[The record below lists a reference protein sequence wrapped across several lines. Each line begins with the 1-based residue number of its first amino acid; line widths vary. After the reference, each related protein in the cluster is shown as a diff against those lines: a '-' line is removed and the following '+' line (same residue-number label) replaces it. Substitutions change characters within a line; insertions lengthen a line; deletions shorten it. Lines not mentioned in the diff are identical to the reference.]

1 MTIENVVTTVER
13 HGDGSNTAFS
23 FDPVRLPTEA
33 GDLKVTLVDGDTET
47 VLTLGVDYTVAVTQ
61 YPGTGT
67 VTFLRSTPLASTE
80 VLRFDL
86 DLDYTQTLSLGVQD
100 AFNPKAVE
108 RSLDY
113 LTQLAKQSEGRG
125 SSGGSDSSGGSA
137 AVPGYRAAPT
147 LTTPTPVT
155 TDMAIANTGDG
166 VIFTLLDRVT
176 FPGGINPSLDFF
188 TEWEG
193 FLILELDSAAS
204 AGVVLR
210 TKHYFGTGGSK
221 ELTHE
226 REYRADT
233 AAGRRLTIPLGVF
246 DSISRATPGTHSG
259 VNIAAGDL
267 NLTSDITYEIEIR
280 SYNRKTNARTANTLA
295 YAAFQDIGTLS
306 YQIGSGS
313 SLPESTGVT
322 QDEVDAS
329 VAAAVT
335 LLRGGVATSGDT
347 LAKLAATIAA
357 IVPGA
362 TWQAP
367 SPNAPTGGSDGD
379 WAVRTGTTMPG
390 IYFRTGGTWVRVF
403 SNESSGGT
411 GGSTVL
417 GGTRLPTSSDG
428 SDTDWWVAGLDNGST
443 LSIAENV
450 SGAWVEIGRAS
461 YDKVEVDAL
470 QHLTRDLHV
479 RKILADW
486 SDVDDSDADLFW
498 ATPVNG
504 EITLTDANFNNQG
517 TSITIPS
524 STSARTT
531 YVFVRVPAATDTSRM
546 RVAQGGTT
554 LTSNHWALAADEG
567 VTVPD
572 NDTFRYYMTFINPQ
586 ETAAINVQLQERD
599 QIETSRYDGS
609 LGGEALIQAQNEDR
623 FAGLD
628 HLTRDLH
635 VNTNNPDWE
644 NATDDLIDLYGVYT
658 SDVTTL
664 TDANFNGNGAVIII
678 ASDAATTVFVRL
690 PVAANYLRYR
700 VVFPNGVA
708 RAGNAW
714 TSVTGPDETTY
725 QYWSAG
731 SVDHPGGSITKA
743 EFHEVE
749 LEDTIYTGSGSVP
762 TAGTTGQV
770 LGKRTGDSYDLE
782 WRDSV
787 TIVDTLPDTIPD
799 TGTALILRD
808 PVGDRDEGVYVVKSH
823 GGDYYEGAVVNS
835 IDSVIAVQANL
846 DNNPN
851 GSVSEIEWTL
861 NGLHLYMEFHNSAFV
876 SDPPANLY
884 IEITHLDTAG
894 GAIAAADA
902 LSSGDRTNSRVTL
915 ARQADYDRLGHYSY
929 GNKLSGATMTLWGG
943 IDVGE
948 RLRFKVY
955 TDSSFSTP
963 LVNAGGKYY
972 DLITEDKFPRQMA
985 LARLAQGDATDGQTL
1000 TWDDTNDVWTPTD
1013 VATGGG
1019 DGGTDATARAAAGAA
1034 AVAAMAAQATADAA
1048 LPKAGGT
1055 MTGKIVLD
1063 GAPTAN
1069 LHPATKAYADS
1080 ISRVAL
1086 AALPLTGG
1094 ALTGPLTLSGAP
1106 TADLQAATKKYVDDN
1121 AGSGGDGG
1129 GEAGPLKYASVS
1141 YTGDTSSNGTFA
1153 AVPDWTSEVADE
1165 GDWFDSSTPDKFTVP
1180 AGVSHVRL
1188 HASVRA
1194 NSITRALIVY
1204 FRRIRSGTT
1213 TTVATAQGAPTNNS
1227 AIFTAS
1233 TPVLEVE
1240 EGDEFQL
1247 WKFSSDSAFTFPATT
1262 NFTIFEAGGVSGGSS
1277 GGSSG
1282 GGSATPTTLY
1292 EDASAHT
1299 YDHDGFRTVTLD
1311 RAPAAGTVLQ
1321 FNLKSAPRALMSNT
1335 IYMSSDAFL
1344 ALEVPDTGATGYN
1357 ANWPSPG
1364 NKTWVGVGPAAVD
1377 TTARITYTIG
1387 GNEWSH
1393 LTFLFVRRRSDTSMD
1408 ILYTFD
1414 GVDRSA
1420 ILKIEEMPNGSAGAG
1435 GGGSDLPELPAADT
1449 EEVKYDLVVGTDGAG
1464 TWEEDL
1470 SQNFAEFEDLPSV
1483 DDFNL
1488 NDIVGYDDA
1497 LYKLVATNANT
1508 PNLYEATV
1516 GRDSIHLGSEH
1527 WRGVA
1532 GSQSPNGFT
1541 TDGGFSANPDNAIIL
1556 IMASDARHIRVAVK
1570 KSIFEHFKGSAFATT
1585 DKLHMTLALESGDS
1599 DIVDMAYYNAYQR
1612 ETNYLIFQHQHA
1624 SGNYNLYDEP
1634 AGNNMGAT
1642 FRINSNSGNQFAHAA
1657 ALRHWLLWPAK
1668 DPTATGR
1675 EALNLAEAN
1684 AARLDAID
1692 TQVDGSAMPIH
1703 EQAYDDTTALLA
1715 PTLGNDGDLAVSE
1728 TFNNIEPDDL
1738 LVVDWTKCE
1747 HLNHHSEH
1755 VLPGSTTDNG
1765 RMYFYPHNFNAT
1777 EFDGEFIYAEDRAI
1791 QDNGAAD
1798 TLNSWIVGSIQ
1809 YSGTN
1814 LTFGLHLQQGGTRA
1828 NRNLKPQAGFSL
1840 KLRIFRNTSPANATT
1855 DSVHAK
1861 LVELEGRPKI
1871 VRLTKT
1877 EFDAITTKDA
1887 NTLYL
1892 VDASG
1897 TTANGDRGQRTIWF
1911 GAIRWE

>member
-23 FDPVRLPTEA
+23 FDPIRLPSEA
-33 GDLKVTLVDGDTET
+33 ADLKVTLVDGDTET
-47 VLTLGVDYTVAVTQ
+47 VLTNGVDYTVAVTQ

-67 VTFLRSTPLASTE
+67 VTFLRTTPLASTE

-147 LTTPTPVT
+147 LTTPDPVT

-259 VNIAAGDL
+259 VNIVAGDL

-306 YQIGSGS
+306 YQIGAGS

-335 LLRGGVATSGDT
+335 LLRGGVAATGDT

-450 SGAWVEIGRAS
+450 EGAWVEVGRAS

-486 SDVDDSDADLFW
+486 SDVADSDADLFW
-498 ATPVNG
+498 ATPING
-504 EITLTDANFNNQG
+504 AITLTDANFNNQG

-531 YVFVRVPAATDTSRM
+531 YVFVRVPAATDIAPW

-586 ETAAINVQLQERD
+586 ETAEIAVKLQERGT
-599 QIETSRYDGS
+599 IETSRYDGS

-664 TDANFNGNGAVIII
+664 TDANFNGNGADILI

-787 TIVDTLPDTIPD
+787 TIVDALPDTIPD
-799 TGTALILRD
+799 TGTALVLRD
-808 PVGDRDEGVYVVKSH
+808 PVGDRDEGVYIVKSH

-894 GAIAAADA
+894 GAIGAADA
-902 LSSGDRTNSRVTL
+902 LSSGDRNNSRVTL

-943 IDVGE
+943 VDVGE

-955 TDSSFSTP
+955 TDSGFSTP

-985 LARLAQGDATDGQTL
+985 LARLAQGGAEDGQTL
-1000 TWDDTNDVWTPTD
+1000 TWDDDNDVWTPTD
-1013 VATGGG
+1013 VASGGG
-1019 DGGTDATARAAAGAA
+1019 NGGGTDTTARNAAA
-1034 AVAAMAAQATADAA
+1034 AAQATADAA

-1069 LHPATKAYADS
+1069 LHPATKAYADN

-1086 AALPLTGG
+1086 AALPRTGGTLTG
-1094 ALTGPLTLSGAP
+1094 ALTLHGAP
-1106 TADLQAATKKYVDDN
+1106 TTDLGAATKKYVDDN
-1121 AGSGGDGG
+1121 VGSGGDGG
-1129 GEAGPLKYASVS
+1129 GGGGGTQEDIGTGSVTPSASNTLYA
-1141 YTGDTSSNGTFA
+1141 TGVTVDKTSGWLIVRIGAETQYHLVAVEDWLAVDAAATSSTRTGANA
-1153 AVPDWTSEVADE
+1153 
-1165 GDWFDSSTPDKFTVP
+1165 
-1180 AGVSHVRL
+1180 VRL
-1188 HASVRA
+1188 TSPHATSGRGFLGRTSAGEVTYGSSPGV
-1194 NSITRALIVY
+1194 NVALAVDIKW
-1204 FRRIRSGTT
+1204 
-1213 TTVATAQGAPTNNS
+1213 
-1227 AIFTAS
+1227 
-1233 TPVLEVE
+1233 VE
-1240 EGDEFQL
+1240 GL
-1247 WKFSSDSAFTFPATT
+1247 
-1262 NFTIFEAGGVSGGSS
+1262 GGSS
-1277 GGSSG
+1277 GSSSGG

-1299 YDHDGFRTVTLD
+1299 YDHDGFRSVTLS

-1344 ALEVPDTGATGYN
+1344 ALEVPDTGASGYN

-1393 LTFLFVRRRSDTSMD
+1393 LTFLFVRRKSDTEMD

-1420 ILKIEEMPNGSAGAG
+1420 ILKIEEMPNGSGGASE
-1435 GGGSDLPELPAADT
+1435 GGGSDIPELPAADT
-1449 EEVKYDLVVGTDGAG
+1449 EEVKYDLVVGTDGTG

-1470 SQNFAEFEDLPSV
+1470 SQNFAEFDDLPSV

-1488 NDIVGYDDA
+1488 GDIVGYDDA

-1570 KSIFEHFKGSAFATT
+1570 KSIFEHFKGSAFTTT

-1703 EQAYDDTTALLA
+1703 EQAYDDATALLA

-1728 TFNNIEPDDL
+1728 TFNNIEPDDV

-1755 VLPGSTTDNG
+1755 VVPGSTTDNG

-1871 VRLTKT
+1871 LRLTKT

>member
-1 MTIENVVTTVER
+1 MTIENVVTTIDR
-13 HGDGSNTAFS
+13 HGDGTNTAFS
-23 FDPVRLPTEA
+23 FDPIRLPTEA
-33 GDLKVTLVDGDTET
+33 ADLKVTLVDGDTET

-67 VTFLRSTPLASTE
+67 ITFLRTTPLASTE

-147 LTTPTPVT
+147 LATPTPVT
-155 TDMAIANTGDG
+155 TGMAIAAAGDG
-166 VIFTLLDRVT
+166 VIFTLLDAAT

-193 FLILELDSAAS
+193 FLILEMDNAAS
-204 AGVVLR
+204 VGVILR
-210 TKHYFGTGGSK
+210 TKHSFGTGGAK

-226 REYRADT
+226 REYRADA

-246 DSISRATPGTHSG
+246 DSISRARPGTYSG
-259 VNIAAGDL
+259 VSVTAGDL
-267 NLTSDITYEIEIR
+267 SLTSDITYEIEIR
-280 SYNRKTNARTANTLA
+280 SYGRKTNTRSANTLD

-322 QDEVDAS
+322 QDEVNAAI
-329 VAAAVT
+329 AAAI
-335 LLRGGVATSGDT
+335 AT
-347 LAKLAATIAA
+347 

-379 WAVRTGTTMPG
+379 WAVRTGATMPG

-403 SNESSGGT
+403 STESSGGGT
-411 GGSTVL
+411 GTGTTVL

-443 LSIAENV
+443 LSISENV
-450 SGAWVEIGRAS
+450 EGAWVEIGRAS

-486 SDVDDSDADLFW
+486 SDVADSDADLFW
-498 ATPVNG
+498 ATAING
-504 EITLTDANFNNQG
+504 AITLTDANFNNQG

-531 YVFVRVPAATDTSRM
+531 YVFVRVPAATDITPLRI
-546 RVAQGGTT
+546 AQGGNT

-572 NDTFRYYMTFINPQ
+572 NDTFRYYMTFINTQ
-586 ETAAINVQLQERD
+586 ETAAINVQLQERGE
-599 QIETSRYDGS
+599 IETSRYDGS

-644 NATDDLIDLYGVYT
+644 NATDDLVDLYGVYT
-658 SDVTTL
+658 SAVTTL
-664 TDANFNGNGAVIII
+664 TDANFNNNGAVILI

-731 SVDHPGGSITKA
+731 SVDHPGGSIVKA

-762 TAGTTGQV
+762 TAGATGQV

-787 TIVDTLPDTIPD
+787 TIVDALPDTIPA

-808 PVGDRDEGVYVVKSH
+808 PVGDRDEGVYIVKSH

-861 NGLHLYMEFHNSAFV
+861 NGLHLYMEFHNSAFA

-894 GAIAAADA
+894 GAIEAADA

-943 IDVGE
+943 VDVGE

-955 TDSSFSTP
+955 TDSGFSTP

-1000 TWDDTNDVWTPTD
+1000 TWDGDNDVWTPTD
-1013 VATGGG
+1013 VASGG
-1019 DGGTDATARAAAGAA
+1019 DGGGTDTTARNAAA
-1034 AVAAMAAQATADAA
+1034 AAQATADAA

-1055 MTGKIVLD
+1055 MTGKITLD
-1063 GAPTAN
+1063 GAPTAA

-1094 ALTGPLTLSGAP
+1094 TLTGALTLHGAP
-1106 TADLQAATKKYVDDN
+1106 TTDLGAATKAYVDAN

-1129 GEAGPLKYASVS
+1129 GS
-1141 YTGDTSSNGTFA
+1141 
-1153 AVPDWTSEVADE
+1153 
-1165 GDWFDSSTPDKFTVP
+1165 
-1180 AGVSHVRL
+1180 
-1188 HASVRA
+1188 
-1194 NSITRALIVY
+1194 
-1204 FRRIRSGTT
+1204 
-1213 TTVATAQGAPTNNS
+1213 
-1227 AIFTAS
+1227 AS
-1233 TPVLEVE
+1233 T
-1240 EGDEFQL
+1240 
-1247 WKFSSDSAFTFPATT
+1247 
-1262 NFTIFEAGGVSGGSS
+1262 
-1277 GGSSG
+1277 
-1282 GGSATPTTLY
+1282 TPTVLY
-1292 EDASAHT
+1292 EDGSAHT
-1299 YDHDGFRTVTLD
+1299 YDHDGFRQVTLN

-1321 FNLKSAPRALMSNT
+1321 FTLESAPDKVIANT
-1335 IYMSSDAFL
+1335 IYMPSDVFL
-1344 ALEVPDTGATGYN
+1344 ALDVHDPSATGYQ
-1357 ANWPSPG
+1357 AGWPSPG
-1364 NKTWVGVGPAAVD
+1364 NKVWAGVAPIVD
-1377 TTARITYTIG
+1377 ETGNPVFTIG
-1387 GNEWSH
+1387 GTEWTH
-1393 LTFLFVRRRSDTSMD
+1393 LTYLFVRRESNTVMD
-1408 ILYTFD
+1408 ILYTLD
-1414 GVDRSA
+1414 GDDESA
-1420 ILKIEEMPNGSAGAG
+1420 LLKIEELPNGSTAG
-1435 GGGSDLPELPAADT
+1435 GGASDLPELPAAGT

-1470 SQNFAEFEDLPSV
+1470 SQNFAEFDALPSV

-1488 NDIVGYDDA
+1488 GDIVGYDDA

-1570 KSIFEHFKGSAFATT
+1570 KSVFETFKGSAFATT

-1599 DIVDMAYYNAYQR
+1599 DIVDMSYYNAYQR

-1642 FRINSNSGNQFAHAA
+1642 FRIGSNSGNQFAHAA

-1703 EQAYDDTTALLA
+1703 EQTYDDTTALLA
-1715 PTLGNDGDLAVSE
+1715 PTLGNDGNLAVSE

-1755 VLPGSTTDNG
+1755 VVPGSTTDNG

-1871 VRLTKT
+1871 VKLTGT
-1877 EFDAITTKDA
+1877 EFNAITTKDA

-1897 TTANGDRGQRTIWF
+1897 STANNARGQRTIFF
-1911 GAIRWE
+1911 GNIRWE

>member
-1 MTIENVVTTVER
+1 MTIQNVVTTVER
-13 HGDGSNTAFS
+13 HGDGSNTEFS
-23 FDPVRLPTEA
+23 FDPVRLPAEA

-47 VLTLGVDYTVAVTQ
+47 VLTNGVDYTVAVTK

-259 VNIAAGDL
+259 VNIVAGDL

-329 VAAAVT
+329 IAAAVT
-335 LLRGGVATSGDT
+335 ALRNGVAANMDT
-347 LAKLAATIAA
+347 LAELAAAIAA

-379 WAVRTGTTMPG
+379 WAVRTGATMPG
-390 IYFRTGGTWVRVF
+390 IYFRTSGTWVRVF

-450 SGAWVEIGRAS
+450 EGAWVEVGRAS

-486 SDVDDSDADLFW
+486 SDVADSDADLFW
-498 ATPVNG
+498 ATPING
-504 EITLTDANFNNQG
+504 AITLTDANFNNQG

-531 YVFVRVPAATDTSRM
+531 YVFVRVPAATDVSGM

-572 NDTFRYYMTFINPQ
+572 NDTFKYFMTFINPQ
-586 ETAAINVQLQERD
+586 ETAEIAVKLQERGT
-599 QIETSRYDGS
+599 IETSRYDGS

-664 TDANFNGNGAVIII
+664 TDANFNGNGADILI

-762 TAGTTGQV
+762 TAGATGQV

-787 TIVDTLPDTIPD
+787 TIVDSLPDTIPD

-894 GAIAAADA
+894 GAIGAADA
-902 LSSGDRTNSRVTL
+902 LSSGDRNNSRVTL

-943 IDVGE
+943 VDVGE

-1000 TWDDTNDVWTPTD
+1000 TWDGDNDVWTPTD

-1019 DGGTDATARAAAGAA
+1019 DGGTDATARGAA
-1034 AVAAMAAQATADAA
+1034 AMAAMAAAAAQATADAA

-1069 LHPATKAYADS
+1069 LHPATKAYADT

-1094 ALTGPLTLSGAP
+1094 TLTGALTLHGAP
-1106 TADLQAATKKYVDDN
+1106 TTDLGAATKKYVDDN

-1129 GEAGPLKYASVS
+1129 GGISVS
-1141 YTGDTSSNGTFA
+1141 
-1153 AVPDWTSEVADE
+1153 
-1165 GDWFDSSTPDKFTVP
+1165 
-1180 AGVSHVRL
+1180 
-1188 HASVRA
+1188 
-1194 NSITRALIVY
+1194 
-1204 FRRIRSGTT
+1204 
-1213 TTVATAQGAPTNNS
+1213 
-1227 AIFTAS
+1227 
-1233 TPVLEVE
+1233 
-1240 EGDEFQL
+1240 
-1247 WKFSSDSAFTFPATT
+1247 
-1262 NFTIFEAGGVSGGSS
+1262 
-1277 GGSSG
+1277 
-1282 GGSATPTTLY
+1282 PTTLY

-1299 YDHDGFRTVTLD
+1299 YDHDGFRTVTLN

-1321 FNLKSAPRALMSNT
+1321 FNLKSAPRSLMANT

-1393 LTFLFVRRRSDTSMD
+1393 LTFLFVRRKSDTEMD

-1420 ILKIEEMPNGSAGAG
+1420 ILKIEELPNGSSAEGGAG
-1435 GGGSDLPELPAADT
+1435 GAQGSIGLERIYNEANYVTGRALSSDHAITLDVVPNDNDLIFVQIDTVQSNDSWEPFTPFRWGDVPQSSGASAFNEGSSASSLYISRARGSSPSANQSHSTSLNRSSDSGSEAVLKLHSSATVSSSRYRVYRLTSTAAGVPDIPAADPE

-1488 NDIVGYDDA
+1488 GDIVGYDDA

-1556 IMASDARHIRVAVK
+1556 IMASDSRHIRVAVK
-1570 KSIFEHFKGSAFATT
+1570 KSVFEHFKGSAFATT

-1703 EQAYDDTTALLA
+1703 EQTYDDTTALLA
-1715 PTLGNDGDLAVSE
+1715 PTLGNDGNLAVSE
-1728 TFNNIEPDDL
+1728 TFNNIEPDDV

-1755 VLPGSTTDNG
+1755 VVPGSTTDNG

-1861 LVELEGRPKI
+1861 LVELEARPKI
-1871 VRLTKT
+1871 LRLTKT

>member
-1 MTIENVVTTVER
+1 MTIENVVTNVER
-13 HGDGSNTAFS
+13 HGDGSNTEFS
-23 FDPVRLPTEA
+23 FDPIRLPHES
-33 GDLKVTLVDGDTET
+33 GDLKVTLVSGGTET
-47 VLTLGVDYTVAVTQ
+47 VLTNGVDYTVNVTE

-67 VTFLRSTPLASTE
+67 VTVTRATPLATTE
-80 VLRFDL
+80 VLRL
-86 DLDYTQTLSLGVQD
+86 SLNLDYTQSLRLGVQD
-100 AFNPKAVE
+100 AFNPRMVE

-125 SSGGSDSSGGSA
+125 SGGTSDSSGGSA

-246 DSISRATPGTHSG
+246 DSISRATPGTYGG
-259 VNIAAGDL
+259 VSVAAGDL
-267 NLTSDITYEIEIR
+267 GLTSDITYEIEVR

-322 QDEVDAS
+322 QNEVDAS
-329 VAAAVT
+329 IAAAVAA
-335 LLRGGVATSGDT
+335 LRDGVATSGDT
-347 LAKLAATIAA
+347 LAKLATAIAA

-379 WAVRTGTTMPG
+379 WAVRTGATMPG

-450 SGAWVEIGRAS
+450 EGAWVEVGRAS

-486 SDVDDSDADLFW
+486 SDVADSDADLFW
-498 ATPVNG
+498 ATPING
-504 EITLTDANFNNQG
+504 AITLTDANFNNQG

-531 YVFVRVPAATDTSRM
+531 YVFVRVPAATDISGM

-567 VTVPD
+567 VTVPN

-586 ETAAINVQLQERD
+586 ETAEIAVKLQERGT
-599 QIETSRYDGS
+599 IETSRYDGS

-664 TDANFNGNGAVIII
+664 TDANFNGNGADILI

-787 TIVDTLPDTIPD
+787 TIVDSLPDTIPD

-808 PVGDRDEGVYVVKSH
+808 PVGDRDEGVYIVKSH

-902 LSSGDRTNSRVTL
+902 LSSGDRANSRVTL

-955 TDSSFSTP
+955 TDSGFSTP

-1000 TWDDTNDVWTPTD
+1000 TWDDDNDVWTPTD

-1019 DGGTDATARAAAGAA
+1019 DGGTDTTARNAAA
-1034 AVAAMAAQATADAA
+1034 AAQATADAA

-1069 LHPATKAYADS
+1069 LHPATKAYADT

-1086 AALPLTGG
+1086 AALPLSGG
-1094 ALTGPLTLSGAP
+1094 TLTGPLVLDGAP
-1106 TADLQAATKKYVDDN
+1106 TTDLGAATKAYVDAN

-1129 GEAGPLKYASVS
+1129 GS
-1141 YTGDTSSNGTFA
+1141 
-1153 AVPDWTSEVADE
+1153 
-1165 GDWFDSSTPDKFTVP
+1165 
-1180 AGVSHVRL
+1180 
-1188 HASVRA
+1188 
-1194 NSITRALIVY
+1194 
-1204 FRRIRSGTT
+1204 
-1213 TTVATAQGAPTNNS
+1213 
-1227 AIFTAS
+1227 AS
-1233 TPVLEVE
+1233 T
-1240 EGDEFQL
+1240 
-1247 WKFSSDSAFTFPATT
+1247 
-1262 NFTIFEAGGVSGGSS
+1262 
-1277 GGSSG
+1277 
-1282 GGSATPTTLY
+1282 TPTVLY
-1292 EDASAHT
+1292 EDGSAHT
-1299 YDHDGFRTVTLD
+1299 WDHDGFREVTLN

-1321 FNLKSAPRALMSNT
+1321 FTLRSAPAGFMSNT
-1335 IYMSSDAFL
+1335 IYMPSDVFL
-1344 ALEVPDTGATGYN
+1344 ALEVPNSSAIGYQ
-1357 ANWPSPG
+1357 ARWPSPG
-1364 NKTWVGVGPAAVD
+1364 NKPWIGLAPHVAETGNP
-1377 TTARITYTIG
+1377 TYETG
-1387 GNEWSH
+1387 GTEWST
-1393 LTFLFVRRRSDTSMD
+1393 LTYLFVRRQSNTEMD
-1408 ILYTFD
+1408 ILYTLD

-1420 ILKIEEMPNGSAGAG
+1420 ILKIEELPNGSG
-1435 GGGSDLPELPAADT
+1435 GGGASDLPELPAAGT

-1470 SQNFAEFEDLPSV
+1470 SQNFAEFDDLPSV

-1488 NDIVGYDDA
+1488 GDIVGYDDA

-1570 KSIFEHFKGSAFATT
+1570 KSVFEAFKGSAFATT

-1703 EQAYDDTTALLA
+1703 EQTYDDTTALLA

-1728 TFNNIEPDDL
+1728 TFNNIEPDDV

-1755 VLPGSTTDNG
+1755 VVPGSTTDNG

-1871 VRLTKT
+1871 VKLTDT
-1877 EFDAITTKDA
+1877 EFNAITTKDA
-1887 NTLYL
+1887 NTLYF
-1892 VDASG
+1892 VDASSS
-1897 TTANGDRGQRTIWF
+1897 TANNARGQRTIFF
-1911 GAIRWE
+1911 GNIRWE

>member
-23 FDPVRLPTEA
+23 FDPIRLPSEA
-33 GDLKVTLVDGDTET
+33 ADLKVTLVEGDTET
-47 VLTLGVDYTVAVTQ
+47 VLTNGVDYTVAVTQ

-125 SSGGSDSSGGSA
+125 SGGGDAAPTSGG
-137 AVPGYRAAPT
+137 VPGYRAAPT
-147 LTTPTPVT
+147 LTTPDPVT

-259 VNIAAGDL
+259 VNIVAGDL

-347 LAKLAATIAA
+347 LAKLATTIAA

-379 WAVRTGTTMPG
+379 WAVRTGATMPG

-411 GGSTVL
+411 GESTVL

-428 SDTDWWVAGLDNGST
+428 ADTNWWVAGLDNGST

-450 SGAWVEIGRAS
+450 EGAWVEIGRAS

-479 RKILADW
+479 RKILSDW

-498 ATPVNG
+498 ATPINNA
-504 EITLTDANFNNQG
+504 ITLTDANFNNQG

-524 STSARTT
+524 STSPRTT
-531 YVFVRVPAATDTSRM
+531 YVFVRVPAATDITPLRI
-546 RVAQGGTT
+546 AQGGNT

-572 NDTFRYYMTFINPQ
+572 NDTFRYYMTFINTQ
-586 ETAAINVQLQERD
+586 ETAAINVQLQERGE
-599 QIETSRYDGS
+599 IETSRYDGS

-664 TDANFNGNGAVIII
+664 TDANFNGNGAVILI

-731 SVDHPGGSITKA
+731 SVDHPGGSVTKA

-787 TIVDTLPDTIPD
+787 TIVNSLPDTIPD
-799 TGTALILRD
+799 AGTALILRD
-808 PVGDRDEGVYVVKSH
+808 PVGDRDEGVYIVKSH

-861 NGLHLYMEFHNSAFV
+861 NGLHLYMEFHNSAFP

-894 GAIAAADA
+894 GAIAAAADA

-985 LARLAQGDATDGQTL
+985 LARLAQGGAEDGQTL
-1000 TWDDTNDVWTPTD
+1000 TWDDDNDVWTPTD

-1019 DGGTDATARAAAGAA
+1019 NGGGTDTTARNAAA
-1034 AVAAMAAQATADAA
+1034 AAQATADAA

-1069 LHPATKAYADS
+1069 LHPATKAYADT

-1094 ALTGPLTLSGAP
+1094 TLTGALTLHGAP
-1106 TADLQAATKKYVDDN
+1106 TTDLGAATKKYVDDN
-1121 AGSGGDGG
+1121 IGSGGDGG
-1129 GEAGPLKYASVS
+1129 GDSGVRTIVDGQSLAANTWVELSLEEEPSDDDLVFFAFTNANSKGNSPPVRWGDIPESDR
-1141 YTGDTSSNGTFA
+1141 TGAPSNSDVMTITYDVLSPSGSNTVTSINRTELRKRTDGTF
-1153 AVPDWTSEVADE
+1153 D
-1165 GDWFDSSTPDKFTVP
+1165 
-1180 AGVSHVRL
+1180 VR
-1188 HASVRA
+1188 SQRA
-1194 NSITRALIVY
+1194 
-1204 FRRIRSGTT
+1204 
-1213 TTVATAQGAPTNNS
+1213 TTVS
-1227 AIFTAS
+1227 
-1233 TPVLEVE
+1233 VY
-1240 EGDEFQL
+1240 
-1247 WKFSSDSAFTFPATT
+1247 AFA
-1262 NFTIFEAGGVSGGSS
+1262 SGGGGAGS
-1277 GGSSG
+1277 GG
-1282 GGSATPTTLY
+1282 GGSAAPTTLY

-1299 YDHDGFRTVTLD
+1299 YDHDGFRSVTLS

-1393 LTFLFVRRRSDTSMD
+1393 LTFLFVRRRSDTEMD

-1420 ILKIEEMPNGSAGAG
+1420 ILKIEEMPNGSGGASE

-1449 EEVKYDLVVGTDGAG
+1449 EEVKYDLVVGTDGTG

-1470 SQNFAEFEDLPSV
+1470 SQNFAEFDDLPDV
-1483 DDFNL
+1483 NDFNL
-1488 NDIVGYDDA
+1488 GDIVGYDDA

-1570 KSIFEHFKGSAFATT
+1570 KSVFEHFKGSAFATT

-1642 FRINSNSGNQFAHAA
+1642 FRIDSNSGNQFAHTA

-1755 VLPGSTTDNG
+1755 VVPGSTTDNG

-1871 VRLTKT
+1871 LRLTNQ
-1877 EFDAITTKDA
+1877 EFNALATKD
-1887 NTLYL
+1887 TSTVYF
-1892 VDASG
+1892 VDGSG
-1897 TTANGDRGQRTIWF
+1897 GSTAPGDRGQRQIWF

>member
-1 MTIENVVTTVER
+1 MTIQNVVATIDR
-13 HGDGSNTAFS
+13 HGDGTNTLFS
-23 FDPVRLPTEA
+23 FDPIRLPNEA
-33 GDLKVTLVDGDTET
+33 GDLKVTLVSGDTET
-47 VLTLGVDYTVAVTQ
+47 VLTLGVDYTVAVTD

-86 DLDYTQTLSLGVQD
+86 DLDYTQSLSLGVQD

-108 RSLDY
+108 RRLDY

-155 TDMAIANTGDG
+155 TDTVIANTGDG
-166 VIFTLLDRVT
+166 VIFTLLDGVT
-176 FPGGINPSLDFF
+176 FPGGVNPSLDFF

-193 FLILELDSAAS
+193 FLILELDNAAS

-210 TKHYFGTGGSK
+210 TKHSFGTGGSK
-221 ELTHE
+221 ELIHE

-233 AAGRRLTIPLGVF
+233 AAGRRLTIPLSVF
-246 DSISRATPGTHSG
+246 NSISRATPGTYGG
-259 VNIAAGDL
+259 VSITAGDL

-329 VAAAVT
+329 IAAAVAA
-335 LLRGGVATSGDT
+335 LRNGVAANMDT
-347 LAKLAATIAA
+347 LAELAAAIAA

-379 WAVRTGTTMPG
+379 WAVRTGATMPG

-450 SGAWVEIGRAS
+450 EGAWVEVGRAS

-486 SDVDDSDADLFW
+486 SDVADSDADLFW
-498 ATPVNG
+498 ATPING
-504 EITLTDANFNNQG
+504 AITLTDANFNNQG

-531 YVFVRVPAATDTSRM
+531 YVFVRVPAATDVSGM

-586 ETAAINVQLQERD
+586 ETAEIAVKLQERGT
-599 QIETSRYDGS
+599 IETSRYDGS

-664 TDANFNGNGAVIII
+664 TDANFNGNGADILI

-762 TAGTTGQV
+762 TAGATGQV

-787 TIVDTLPDTIPD
+787 TIVDSLPDTIPD

-861 NGLHLYMEFHNSAFV
+861 NGLHLYMEFHNSAFP

-1000 TWDDTNDVWTPTD
+1000 TWDGDNDVWTPTD
-1013 VATGGG
+1013 VASGGG
-1019 DGGTDATARAAAGAA
+1019 NGGGTDTTARNAAA
-1034 AVAAMAAQATADAA
+1034 AAQATADAA

-1069 LHPATKAYADS
+1069 LHPATKAYADT

-1094 ALTGPLTLSGAP
+1094 TLTGALTLHGAP
-1106 TADLQAATKKYVDDN
+1106 TTDLGAATKKYVDDN

-1129 GEAGPLKYASVS
+1129 GEGGGPAFGDETTYEIRVSSNNSFVATGYTVPEEGVFLIRAKRGDGRRTTAYAIIDAEELRTRTHVTAGTAPSTNRSNFIVAGLFS
-1141 YTGDTSSNGTFA
+1141 TGDTQVVFVGIASDGELFVAFGGDLNTGMDATIGIREVLTGGGGT
-1153 AVPDWTSEVADE
+1153 
-1165 GDWFDSSTPDKFTVP
+1165 
-1180 AGVSHVRL
+1180 
-1188 HASVRA
+1188 
-1194 NSITRALIVY
+1194 
-1204 FRRIRSGTT
+1204 
-1213 TTVATAQGAPTNNS
+1213 
-1227 AIFTAS
+1227 
-1233 TPVLEVE
+1233 
-1240 EGDEFQL
+1240 
-1247 WKFSSDSAFTFPATT
+1247 
-1262 NFTIFEAGGVSGGSS
+1262 SS
-1277 GGSSG
+1277 GG

-1292 EDASAHT
+1292 EDSTAHT

-1393 LTFLFVRRRSDTSMD
+1393 LTFLFVRRKSNTEMD

-1420 ILKIEEMPNGSAGAG
+1420 ILKIEEMPNGSGGASE
-1435 GGGSDLPELPAADT
+1435 GGGSDIPELPAADT
-1449 EEVKYDLVVGTDGAG
+1449 EEVKYDLVVGTDGTG

-1488 NDIVGYDDA
+1488 GDIVGYNDA

-1556 IMASDARHIRVAVK
+1556 IMASDSRHIRVAVK

-1703 EQAYDDTTALLA
+1703 EQTYDDTTALLA
-1715 PTLGNDGDLAVSE
+1715 PTLGNDGNLAVSE

-1755 VLPGSTTDNG
+1755 VVPGSTTDNG
-1765 RMYFYPHNFNAT
+1765 RMYFYPHNFNST

-1887 NTLYL
+1887 NTLYF

>member
-1 MTIENVVTTVER
+1 MTIENVATTVDR
-13 HGDGSNTAFS
+13 HGDGSTTVFS
-23 FDPVRLPTEA
+23 FNPVRLPTGA
-33 GDLKVTLVDGDTET
+33 GDLKVTLVTGETET
-47 VLTLGVDYTVAVTQ
+47 VLTLGVDYTVAVAQ
-61 YPGTGT
+61 NT
-67 VTFLRSTPLASTE
+67 VTFLRTTPLASTE

-86 DLDYTQTLSLGVQD
+86 DLDYTQSLSLGVQD

-125 SSGGSDSSGGSA
+125 SGGGGTAPA
-137 AVPGYRAAPT
+137 AGGVPGYRAAPT

-155 TDMAIANTGDG
+155 TDMAIASTGDG
-166 VIFTLLDRVT
+166 VIFTLLDGVT

-193 FLILELDSAAS
+193 FLILELDNAAS

-246 DSISRATPGTHSG
+246 DSISRATPGTHGG
-259 VNIAAGDL
+259 VSITAGDL
-267 NLTSDITYEIEIR
+267 NLTSDITYEVEIR

-306 YQIGSGS
+306 YQIGAGS
-313 SLPESTGVT
+313 STGT
-322 QDEVDAS
+322 AGLSQSEVDTS
-329 VAAAVT
+329 IAAAVAA
-335 LLRGGVATSGDT
+335 LRGGVAASGDT
-347 LAKLAATIAA
+347 LAKLATAIAA

-450 SGAWVEIGRAS
+450 EGAWVEVGRAS

-498 ATPVNG
+498 ATPING
-504 EITLTDANFNNQG
+504 AITLTDANFNNQG

-531 YVFVRVPAATDTSRM
+531 YVFVRVPAATDVSGM

-586 ETAAINVQLQERD
+586 ETAEIAVKLQERGT
-599 QIETSRYDGS
+599 IETSRYDGS

-664 TDANFNGNGAVIII
+664 TDANFNGNGADILI

-749 LEDTIYTGSGSVP
+749 LEDTIYTGSGSVL
-762 TAGTTGQV
+762 TGGVAGQV
-770 LGKRTGDSYDLE
+770 LGKRTNDPYDLE
-782 WRDSV
+782 WKNSV
-787 TIVDTLPDTIPD
+787 TIVDALPDTIPA
-799 TGTALILRD
+799 TGTALVLRD
-808 PVGDRDEGVYVVKSH
+808 PVGDRDEGIYVVKSH

-861 NGLHLYMEFHNSAFV
+861 NGLHLYMEFHNSAFP

-894 GAIAAADA
+894 GAITAADA

-985 LARLAQGDATDGQTL
+985 LARLAQGGAEDGQTL
-1000 TWDDTNDVWTPTD
+1000 TWDDDNDVWTPTD
-1013 VATGGG
+1013 VASGGG
-1019 DGGTDATARAAAGAA
+1019 NGGGTDTTARNAAA
-1034 AVAAMAAQATADAA
+1034 AAQATADAA

-1069 LHPATKAYADS
+1069 LHPATKAYADN

-1086 AALPLTGG
+1086 AALPRTGGTLTG
-1094 ALTGPLTLSGAP
+1094 ALTLHGAP
-1106 TADLQAATKKYVDDN
+1106 TTDLQAATKAYVDAN

-1129 GEAGPLKYASVS
+1129 GS
-1141 YTGDTSSNGTFA
+1141 
-1153 AVPDWTSEVADE
+1153 
-1165 GDWFDSSTPDKFTVP
+1165 
-1180 AGVSHVRL
+1180 
-1188 HASVRA
+1188 
-1194 NSITRALIVY
+1194 
-1204 FRRIRSGTT
+1204 
-1213 TTVATAQGAPTNNS
+1213 
-1227 AIFTAS
+1227 AS
-1233 TPVLEVE
+1233 T
-1240 EGDEFQL
+1240 
-1247 WKFSSDSAFTFPATT
+1247 
-1262 NFTIFEAGGVSGGSS
+1262 
-1277 GGSSG
+1277 
-1282 GGSATPTTLY
+1282 TPTVLY
-1292 EDASAHT
+1292 EDGSAHT
-1299 YDHDGFRTVTLD
+1299 YDHDGFRSITLN

-1321 FNLKSAPRALMSNT
+1321 FNLKSAPRALMANT

-1344 ALEVPDTGATGYN
+1344 ALEVPNTGATGYN

-1377 TTARITYTIG
+1377 TTARITYTVG

-1393 LTFLFVRRRSDTSMD
+1393 LTFLFVRRKSNTEMD

-1420 ILKIEEMPNGSAGAG
+1420 ILKIEEMPNGSGGASD

-1449 EEVKYDLVVGTDGAG
+1449 EEVKYDLVVGTDGTG

-1488 NDIVGYDDA
+1488 GDIVGYDDA

-1570 KSIFEHFKGSAFATT
+1570 KSVFENFKGSAFATT

-1728 TFNNIEPDDL
+1728 TFNNIEPDDV

-1755 VLPGSTTDNG
+1755 VVPGSTTDNG
-1765 RMYFYPHNFNAT
+1765 RMYFYPHNFNST

-1871 VRLTKT
+1871 LRLTKT

-1887 NTLYL
+1887 NTLYF

>member
-1 MTIENVVTTVER
+1 MTIENVVTNVER
-13 HGDGSNTAFS
+13 HGDGSTTAFS
-23 FDPVRLPTEA
+23 FDPIRLPHNS
-33 GDLKVTLVDGDTET
+33 GDLKVTLVSGDTET
-47 VLTLGVDYTVAVTQ
+47 VLTDGADYTVNVTE

-67 VTFLRSTPLASTE
+67 VTITRATPLATTE
-80 VLRFDL
+80 VLRL
-86 DLDYTQTLSLGVQD
+86 SLNLDYTQSLTLGVQD

-137 AVPGYRAAPT
+137 AVPGYRAAPA
-147 LTTPTPVT
+147 LTTPDPVT

-176 FPGGINPSLDFF
+176 FPGGINQSLDFF

-193 FLILELDSAAS
+193 FLVLELDNAAS

-210 TKHYFGTGGSK
+210 TKHYFGAGGSK
-221 ELTHE
+221 ELIHE

-246 DSISRATPGTHSG
+246 DSISRATPGTHGG
-259 VNIAAGDL
+259 VSVTAGDL

-322 QDEVDAS
+322 QNEVDAS
-329 VAAAVT
+329 IAAAVAA
-335 LLRGGVATSGDT
+335 LRDGVATSGNT
-347 LAKLAATIAA
+347 LAKLATAIAA

-411 GGSTVL
+411 GESTVL

-428 SDTDWWVAGLDNGST
+428 ADTNWWVAGLDNGST
-443 LSIAENV
+443 LSISENV
-450 SGAWVEIGRAS
+450 EGAWVEIGRAS

-486 SDVDDSDADLFW
+486 SDVADSDADLFW
-498 ATPVNG
+498 ATPINNA
-504 EITLTDANFNNQG
+504 ITLTDANFNNQG

-531 YVFVRVPAATDTSRM
+531 YVFVRVPAATDITPLRI
-546 RVAQGGTT
+546 AQGGNT

-572 NDTFRYYMTFINPQ
+572 NDTFRYYMTFINTQ
-586 ETAAINVQLQERD
+586 ETAAINVQLQERGE
-599 QIETSRYDGS
+599 IETTRYDGS

-644 NATDDLIDLYGVYT
+644 NATDDLIDLYGVRT
-658 SDVTTL
+658 SAVTTL
-664 TDANFNGNGAVIII
+664 TDANFNGNGAVILI

-762 TAGTTGQV
+762 TAGATGQV

-787 TIVDTLPDTIPD
+787 TIVDALPDTIPD
-799 TGTALILRD
+799 TGTALVLRD
-808 PVGDRDEGVYVVKSH
+808 PVGDRDEGVYIVKSH

-861 NGLHLYMEFHNSAFV
+861 NGLHLYMEFHNSAFA

-894 GAIAAADA
+894 GAIEAADA
-902 LSSGDRTNSRVTL
+902 LSSGDRNNSRVTL

-943 IDVGE
+943 VDVGE

-955 TDSSFSTP
+955 TDSGFSTP

-985 LARLAQGDATDGQTL
+985 LARLAQGSATDGQTL
-1000 TWDDTNDVWTPTD
+1000 TWDDDNDVWTPTD

-1019 DGGTDATARAAAGAA
+1019 DGGTDTTARNAAA
-1034 AVAAMAAQATADAA
+1034 AAQATADAA

-1069 LHPATKAYADS
+1069 LHPATKAYADT

-1094 ALTGPLTLSGAP
+1094 TLTGALTLHGAP
-1106 TADLQAATKKYVDDN
+1106 TTDLGAATKKYVDDN
-1121 AGSGGDGG
+1121 SGGAGGAQNGAVLEEIGTRAFNSAPTERVWINTAIDISGVQATDFLGLSYDFAFDSIVRPEILLFSAKSLAESTASPTVGANTGTINRSNKDNFAFFTNNPQGSNDGLVLEKSGTDTLLIGFAENSGWSNGSLKLYKLVGASSGDGG
-1129 GEAGPLKYASVS
+1129 G
-1141 YTGDTSSNGTFA
+1141 
-1153 AVPDWTSEVADE
+1153 
-1165 GDWFDSSTPDKFTVP
+1165 
-1180 AGVSHVRL
+1180 
-1188 HASVRA
+1188 
-1194 NSITRALIVY
+1194 
-1204 FRRIRSGTT
+1204 
-1213 TTVATAQGAPTNNS
+1213 
-1227 AIFTAS
+1227 
-1233 TPVLEVE
+1233 
-1240 EGDEFQL
+1240 
-1247 WKFSSDSAFTFPATT
+1247 
-1262 NFTIFEAGGVSGGSS
+1262 GGSV
-1277 GGSSG
+1277 
-1282 GGSATPTTLY
+1282 TPTTLFT
-1292 EDASAHT
+1292 DATAHEW
-1299 YDHDGFRTVTLD
+1299 DHDAFREITLS
-1311 RAPAAGTVLQ
+1311 RAPAAGTTLA
-1321 FNLKSAPRALMSNT
+1321 FTLTGEDYPISITILMPVDS
-1335 IYMSSDAFL
+1335 FL
-1344 ALEVPDTGATGYN
+1344 GLGVHDPSATGYN
-1357 ANWPSPG
+1357 VSWPSPG
-1364 NKTWVGVGPAAVD
+1364 NETWAGVGVATEGNS
-1377 TTARITYTIG
+1377 TFGIG
-1387 GNEWSH
+1387 STEWSH
-1393 LTFLFVRRRSDTSMD
+1393 LTFLYVQRKSNTEMRVLFTS
-1408 ILYTFD
+1408 D
-1414 GVDRSA
+1414 GVDHGAS
-1420 ILKIEEMPNGSAGAG
+1420 LKLVELPNGSGGASSG
-1435 GGGSDLPELPAADT
+1435 GGESNLPELPAADT
-1449 EEVKYDLVVGTDGAG
+1449 EEVKYDLVVGTDGTG

-1470 SQNFAEFEDLPSV
+1470 SQNFAEFADLPSV

-1488 NDIVGYDDA
+1488 GDIVGYDDA

-1703 EQAYDDTTALLA
+1703 EQTYDDTTALLA
-1715 PTLGNDGDLAVSE
+1715 PTLGNDGNLAVSE

-1755 VLPGSTTDNG
+1755 VVPGSTTDNG

>member
-13 HGDGSNTAFS
+13 HGDGSNTVFS
-23 FDPVRLPTEA
+23 FDPVRPP
-33 GDLKVTLVDGDTET
+33 GPDDLKVTLVDGDTET
-47 VLTLGVDYTVAVTQ
+47 VLTRGVDYTVAVAQ
-61 YPGTGT
+61 ST

-86 DLDYTQTLSLGVQD
+86 DLDYTQSLSLGVQD

-259 VNIAAGDL
+259 VNIVAGDL

-329 VAAAVT
+329 IAAAVAA
-335 LLRGGVATSGDT
+335 LRNGVAANMDT
-347 LAKLAATIAA
+347 LAELAAAIAA

-379 WAVRTGTTMPG
+379 WAVRTGATMPG

-428 SDTDWWVAGLDNGST
+428 ADTDWWVAGLDNGST

-450 SGAWVEIGRAS
+450 EGAWVEIGRAS

-479 RKILADW
+479 RKILSDW

-498 ATPVNG
+498 ATPINNA
-504 EITLTDANFNNQG
+504 ITLTDANFNNQG

-524 STSARTT
+524 STSPRTT
-531 YVFVRVPAATDTSRM
+531 YVFVRVPAATDITPLRI
-546 RVAQGGTT
+546 AQGGNT

-572 NDTFRYYMTFINPQ
+572 NDTFRYYMTFINTQ
-586 ETAAINVQLQERD
+586 ETAAINVQLQERGE
-599 QIETSRYDGS
+599 IETSRYDGS

-644 NATDDLIDLYGVYT
+644 NATDDLVDLYGVYT

-664 TDANFNGNGAVIII
+664 TDANFNGNGAVILI

-749 LEDTIYTGSGSVP
+749 LEDTIYTGSGSIP
-762 TAGTTGQV
+762 TGGAAGQALV
-770 LGKRTGDSYDLE
+770 KSTGDPYDVA
-782 WRDSV
+782 WGNSA

-799 TGTALILRD
+799 AGTALILRD
-808 PVGDRDEGVYVVKSH
+808 PVGDRDEGIYVVKSH

-861 NGLHLYMEFHNSAFV
+861 NGLHLYMEFHNSAFP

-955 TDSSFSTP
+955 TDSGFSTP

-985 LARLAQGDATDGQTL
+985 LARLAQGGAEDGQTL
-1000 TWDDTNDVWTPTD
+1000 TWDDDNDVWTPTD
-1013 VATGGG
+1013 VASGGG
-1019 DGGTDATARAAAGAA
+1019 NGGGTDTTARNAAA
-1034 AVAAMAAQATADAA
+1034 AAQATADAA

-1069 LHPATKAYADS
+1069 LHPATKAYADT

-1094 ALTGPLTLSGAP
+1094 TLTGALTLHGAP
-1106 TADLQAATKKYVDDN
+1106 TTDLGAATKKYVDDN
-1121 AGSGGDGG
+1121 IGSGGDGG
-1129 GEAGPLKYASVS
+1129 DGSGGTQEDIGTGSVTPTTGNRLYATGVTVDKTSGWLIVRIGAETQYHLVSVEDWLAVDAAATNS
-1141 YTGDTSSNGTFA
+1141 SRTTGNSIRLTNPHATNSRAYLGRTS
-1153 AVPDWTSEVADE
+1153 
-1165 GDWFDSSTPDKFTVP
+1165 
-1180 AGVSHVRL
+1180 AGVVTYGSSPGINV
-1188 HASVRA
+1188 
-1194 NSITRALIVY
+1194 ALAVD
-1204 FRRIRSGTT
+1204 
-1213 TTVATAQGAPTNNS
+1213 VKW
-1227 AIFTAS
+1227 
-1233 TPVLEVE
+1233 VE
-1240 EGDEFQL
+1240 GF
-1247 WKFSSDSAFTFPATT
+1247 
-1262 NFTIFEAGGVSGGSS
+1262 GGSS
-1277 GGSSG
+1277 SGG

-1292 EDASAHT
+1292 EDSAAHT
-1299 YDHDGFRTVTLD
+1299 YDHDGFRTVTLN

-1344 ALEVPDTGATGYN
+1344 ALEAPDTGASGYN

-1420 ILKIEEMPNGSAGAG
+1420 ILKIEEMPNGSGGAGA

-1449 EEVKYDLVVGTDGAG
+1449 EEVKYDLVVGTDGTG

-1470 SQNFAEFEDLPSV
+1470 SQNFAEFDDLPSV

-1488 NDIVGYDDA
+1488 GDIVGYDDA

-1657 ALRHWLLWPAK
+1657 ELKHWLLWPAQ
-1668 DPTATGR
+1668 DPTAEGR

-1755 VLPGSTTDNG
+1755 VVPGSTTDNG

-1871 VRLTKT
+1871 LKLTDT
-1877 EFDAITTKDA
+1877 EFNAITTKDD
-1887 NTLYL
+1887 NTVYF
-1892 VDASG
+1892 VDASSS
-1897 TTANGDRGQRTIWF
+1897 TANNARGQRTIFF
-1911 GAIRWE
+1911 GNIRWE